1 MSGSS
6 IPNFYNPSQ
15 MLHSRFLPT
24 AGSTKHVV
32 VLLHAFPFSGAM
44 WQRMTVHFQSLR
56 KDTALL
62 LIDFPGFG
70 ASMPRVQWDFS
81 SFSLE
86 LRGVIEHHTRKP
98 IIIAGLS
105 MGGYAA
111 LEFARVNSD
120 LVRAIILSNTR
131 AKADSE
137 KEKLS
142 RATFTTDVL
151 ARGPDA
157 AIERLYA
164 NFVTADTPPNIAN
177 DIRSWVLEA
186 NPVAIAT
193 ALKAMGNRRDSTMML
208 PKITVP
214 SLIIAS
220 NLDRVTRTTVMRKMA
235 SELKDSFFVEIKGAA
250 HLSAV
255 EKPKEWAAALA
266 HFLEQI

>member
-6 IPNFYNPSQ
+6 IPNFHSPSL

-44 WQRMTVHFQSLR
+44 WQRMAEHFQSLR
-56 KDTALL
+56 SDTALL

-70 ASMPRVQWDFS
+70 DSLPRKQWDFS
-81 SFSLE
+81 SFCLE

-98 IIIAGLS
+98 VIIAGLS

-120 LVRAIILSNTR
+120 LVRAIVLSNTR
-131 AKADSE
+131 AEADSE
-137 KEKLS
+137 KGKLN
-142 RATFTTDVL
+142 RATFAEEVL
-151 ARGPDA
+151 AQGPDA
-157 AIERLYA
+157 AIRRLYA
-164 NFVTADTPPNIAN
+164 NFVTADTNPIIAN
-177 DIRSWVLEA
+177 DIRSWMLEA

-193 ALKAMGNRRDSTMML
+193 ALKAMANRRDSRVIL
-208 PKITVP
+208 PNITVP
-214 SLIIAS
+214 SLLIAS
-220 NLDRVTRTTVMRKMA
+220 DRDRVTRSTAIRKMA
-235 SELKDSFFVEIKGAA
+235 SELKDSSFVEIKGAA

-255 EKPKEWAAALA
+255 EKPQEWAAALA
-266 HFLEQI
+266 HFLDRM